1 MRMDKSWTTECEVFY
16 SCTMGRSHTLQ
27 QISHRAVS
35 GHSLSSSCVE
45 STGSGRK
52 SRGKTA
58 ALHGAPMDLHWE
70 SPAPEI
76 RDAAPSA
83 KPAWGS
89 AAAPCDPGGT
99 ARGGWITTAPSVG
112 TADPPMEA
120 GKQLLTPVEGVLEGA
135 GSDSSCCTRAVF
147 LARTQVIILSE
158 IPSKRLTG
166 SLQLAKLTAVTCQA
180 RAEPRARSH

>member
-35 GHSLSSSCVE
+35 GHSLSSSWTE

-58 ALHGAPMDLHWE
+58 ALHGAPMGLHQE

-99 ARGGWITTAPSVG
+99 ARGDGS
-112 TADPPMEA
+112 
-120 GKQLLTPVEGVLEGA
+120 QLHLLLEQLIHPWRQEN
-135 GSDSSCCTRAVF
+135 SSSHLLRECWKE
-147 LARTQVIILSE
+147 Q
-158 IPSKRLTG
+158 G
-166 SLQLAKLTAVTCQA
+166 LTAA
-180 RAEPRARSH
+180 AAHELFS